1 MKSYKYQII
10 LSFLLLSINAQS
22 QKIDKFAGKWCS
34 IIDTDSNSCWD
45 ITIDKNQKKT
55 KSTLTVFSNQ
65 LYYDCTNKLKGDT
78 LFFNFENYDAGIG
91 GGSLIGSGKIKI
103 PTKGKLIGKA
113 IIKSDKL
120 FFIYKAN
127 NMYLKESYIRIKD

>member
-45 ITIDKNQKKT
+45 ITIDKNQKKR
-55 KSTLTVFSNQ
+55 KAHLQ
-65 LYYDCTNKLKGDT
+65 
-78 LFFNFENYDAGIG
+78 FF
-91 GGSLIGSGKIKI
+91 LI
-103 PTKGKLIGKA
+103 
-113 IIKSDKL
+113 
-120 FFIYKAN
+120 
-127 NMYLKESYIRIKD
+127 SYIMIVRTN

>member
-1 MKSYKYQII
+1 MKLYKYQII

-22 QKIDKFAGKWCS
+22 QKNIDFAGKWCS
-34 IIDTDSNSCWD
+34 LIDTDSNSCWD

-55 KSTLTVFSNQ
+55 KSILEVFSNQ

-78 LFFNFENYDAGIG
+78 LFFYFENSDQGKGGI
-91 GGSLIGSGKIKI
+91 SLISSGKIKI

-120 FFIYKAN
+120 IFIYKAN
-127 NMYLKESYIRIKD
+127 NMYLKESYIKTNE

>member
-22 QKIDKFAGKWCS
+22 QKNKDFAGKWCS
-34 IIDTDSNSCWD
+34 ILDIDTNSCWD

-55 KSTLTVFSNQ
+55 KSTIEIFSNQ
-65 LYYDCTNKLKGDT
+65 LYYNCTNKLKGDT
-78 LFFNFENYDAGIG
+78 LCFNFESYDGGIG
-91 GGSLIGSGKIKI
+91 GLSEIKSGKINI

-120 FFIYKAN
+120 VFIYKAS
-127 NMYLKESYIRIKD
+127 NMNLKESYTRIKD